1 MAFTLQKFVLASGRI
16 PFDDW
21 LASLSPVIRARVYAN
36 LARLEAGNLGNVK
49 PLADADGVLE
59 LRMFF
64 GPGYRAYLGRDGTSL
79 VILLCGGDK
88 SSQTRDV
95 ARAKSFWQD
104 YKTRKAAD
112 HGSNG

>member
-1 MAFTLQKFVLASGRI
+1 MAFTLQKYVLASGRI
-16 PFDDW
+16 PFDVW

-64 GPGYRAYLGRDGTSL
+64 GPGYRAYLGRDGASL

-88 SSQTRDV
+88 DSQTRDV
-95 ARAKSFWQD
+95 ARAKSFWHD

-112 HGSNG
+112 NGSNG